1 MKFRKNEFT
10 QMCNQLAE
18 NKHHVSIEGIFKY
31 VLFLSDDCKECGIH
45 SDACEPAV
53 KLYAC

>member
-1 MKFRKNEFT
+1 
-10 QMCNQLAE
+10 MCNQLAE